1 MNNKRLHKAARELH
15 LSSEA
20 LLKLLRSLGF
30 RVKGYTSFVSDE
42 MIAACKKKMEE
53 DKKFLKAQDRK
64 REKIRAK
71 RKEERERRKE
81 RKLMERKRAAEK
93 VKETLIKLETKERVK
108 RKKPKPLKLEEEK
121 VEIRKIRV
129 SELTSVRELAQ
140 MLNTEPLDLIAKCLE
155 LGLIVTINQRLDFDT
170 VATIADEYGYEA
182 ELIPYYVEE
191 EVKEEKEVKEAI
203 IRPPIVTIMGHVDH
217 GKTSLLDY
225 IRKTNVTR
233 FESGGITQHIGA
245 YEIEF
250 KGKKITFIDTPGH
263 EAFTAMR
270 ARGAQV
276 TDIAVLVVAAD
287 DGVMPQTVES
297 INHAKDAGIP
307 IIVAINK
314 IDLPNADP
322 EKTKQELLRE
332 NVKLE
337 EYGGDVPVCLIS
349 AKTGEGIPEL
359 LETILIQADLLELTA
374 AKEGLAKGTIIESKM
389 DKGRGIVATVLVL
402 QGTLRK
408 GDAFVAGITSGKVR
422 AMYDEWGVP
431 KEYCEPGAP
440 VQVVGFD
447 KLPDAGDSFVVVKD
461 EKKAREI
468 SKSREAAIKEQIRR
482 EKKIATLE
490 SIQRELAAG
499 EMKELKIIIK
509 GDVAGSVEAISDS
522 LEKLVIKNIMIN
534 VIHKGIGSI
543 NESDVLLA
551 KASGAIIIG
560 YHVKANP
567 KAKELADMEGIDIR
581 TYDVIYKAID
591 EIKMAMEGL
600 LEPEYEEKEIGKV
613 EVRRVFRIP
622 QVGFIAGAYVVSGK
636 VSIGAKA
643 RIQRGDKVYEEEIA
657 SLKRFKEDV
666 KEVESGLECGIKFKG
681 ELKPEEGDIITVYE
695 LIKKD

>member
-1 MNNKRLHKAARELH
+1 MNSKRLHKAAKELH

-42 MIAACKKKMEE
+42 MIAACKKKMDE
-53 DKKFLKAQDRK
+53 DKKFLRAQDRK
-64 REKIRAK
+64 RERIKAK
-71 RKEERERRKE
+71 RREERERRKE
-81 RKLMERKRAAEK
+81 RRLMERKRAVEK
-93 VKETLIKLETKERVK
+93 VKETLVKLETKEKVR
-108 RKKPKPLKLEEEK
+108 RKKTKPLKPAEEK
-121 VEIRKIRV
+121 VETRKIRV

-140 MLNTEPLDLIAKCLE
+140 MLNTEPLELIAKCLE
-155 LGLIVTINQRLDFDT
+155 LGLTVTINQRLDFDT

-191 EVKEEKEVKEAI
+191 EVEEEEKKEVVV
-203 IRPPIVTIMGHVDH
+203 RPPIVTVMGHVDH

-233 FESGGITQHIGA
+233 YESGGITQHIGA
-245 YEIEF
+245 YEIEV

-314 IDLPNADP
+314 IDLPNANP
-322 EKTKQELLRE
+322 EKAKQQLLQQ

-337 EYGGDVPVCLIS
+337 EYGGDVPLCLIS

-374 AKEGLAKGTIIESKM
+374 VKEGLAKGTIIESKM
-389 DKGRGIVATVLVL
+389 DKGKGIVATVLVL

-422 AMYDEWGVP
+422 AMYDEWGMH
-431 KEYCEPGAP
+431 KECCEPGAP
-440 VQVVGFD
+440 AQVVGFD
-447 KLPDAGDSFVVVKD
+447 KLPNAGDSFFVVED
-461 EKKAREI
+461 EKRAREI

-482 EKKIATLE
+482 EKRIVTLE
-490 SIQRELAAG
+490 GIQRELAAG
-499 EMKELKIIIK
+499 KMKELKIIIK

-522 LEKLVIKNIMIN
+522 LEGLVLKNIIIN

-567 KAKELADMEGIDIR
+567 KAKELADMEGIEIR

-622 QVGFIAGAYVVSGK
+622 QVGFIAGAYVVAGK

-643 RIQRGDKVYEEEIA
+643 RIKRGDKVFEEEIV

-681 ELKPEEGDIITVYE
+681 ELKPEEGDVVTVYE
-695 LIKKD
+695 LIKKN

>member
-1 MNNKRLHKAARELH
+1 
-15 LSSEA
+15 
-20 LLKLLRSLGF
+20 
-30 RVKGYTSFVSDE
+30 

-337 EYGGDVPVCLIS
+337 
-349 AKTGEGIPEL
+349 
-359 LETILIQADLLELTA
+359 
-374 AKEGLAKGTIIESKM
+374 
-389 DKGRGIVATVLVL
+389 
-402 QGTLRK
+402 
-408 GDAFVAGITSGKVR
+408 
-422 AMYDEWGVP
+422 
-431 KEYCEPGAP
+431 
-440 VQVVGFD
+440 
-447 KLPDAGDSFVVVKD
+447 
-461 EKKAREI
+461 
-468 SKSREAAIKEQIRR
+468 
-482 EKKIATLE
+482 
-490 SIQRELAAG
+490 
-499 EMKELKIIIK
+499 
-509 GDVAGSVEAISDS
+509 
-522 LEKLVIKNIMIN
+522 
-534 VIHKGIGSI
+534 
-543 NESDVLLA
+543 
-551 KASGAIIIG
+551 
-560 YHVKANP
+560 
-567 KAKELADMEGIDIR
+567 
-581 TYDVIYKAID
+581 
-591 EIKMAMEGL
+591 
-600 LEPEYEEKEIGKV
+600 
-613 EVRRVFRIP
+613 
-622 QVGFIAGAYVVSGK
+622 
-636 VSIGAKA
+636 
-643 RIQRGDKVYEEEIA
+643 
-657 SLKRFKEDV
+657 
-666 KEVESGLECGIKFKG
+666 
-681 ELKPEEGDIITVYE
+681 
-695 LIKKD
+695 